1 LRQARARVA
10 PGSPELGRREEGA
23 TANSMAGR
31 GHESTGREGRA
42 AVRWPQAGQRNS
54 GEPFRP
60 RGRDLRHS
68 KSCASFS
75 RDRGDT
81 KTYSGELDRAKS
93 ASHRASTADRHGR
106 APAKVKLAEHR
117 AQ

>member
-1 LRQARARVA
+1 V
-10 PGSPELGRREEGA
+10 PRR
-23 TANSMAGR
+23 TPWRGR

-42 AVRWPQAGQRNS
+42 AVRWPRASQRNS

-60 RGRDLRHS
+60 RGRDLRHA
-68 KSCASFS
+68 KAWASFS

-81 KTYSGELDRAKS
+81 ETYFGELNRAKS
-93 ASHRASTADRHGR
+93 SGHRASTADRRGR
-106 APAKVKLAEHR
+106 TPARVKLAEHR